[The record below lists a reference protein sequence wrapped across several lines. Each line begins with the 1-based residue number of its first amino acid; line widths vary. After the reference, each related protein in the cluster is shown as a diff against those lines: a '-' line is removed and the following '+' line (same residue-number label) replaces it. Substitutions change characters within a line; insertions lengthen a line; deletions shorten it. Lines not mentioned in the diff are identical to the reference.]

1 MPFLEEEK
9 KKIFAFFDTILN
21 SNSIELQ
28 QDMKTDGGVQYPKE
42 AYLYVPDPTK
52 PSTWK
57 LRIWETP
64 DLKVT
69 RRQLGRASA
78 AFSAGG
84 FRGQKVELPSADVAS
99 VKAKLVSLYKKD
111 GATKDEIPNYLLEE
125 GGEDNMT
132 ENRIDD
138 MEKKL
143 QELSDSF
150 AKDKKV
156 MEETHK
162 AAIAEVEK
170 KLSETHAKEL
180 EVTNKKLEEAEK
192 LLADRKKDLHTE
204 KVKSACSV
212 LVEKGFWP
220 AVVAK
225 VEKVMLSDVEGKF
238 STIKLDDKTDMSIS
252 EVLVDILETIP
263 TEVRVNLEE
272 VAHTKKNE
280 DPNKKYMSEKE
291 VDEYAKTNKLSYQE
305 ACSILAKEGKIEI

>member
-1 MPFLEEEK
+1 MPFLEDEK

-305 ACSILAKEGKIEI
+305 ACSILAKEGKIEL